1 METVTTAAWSV
12 TQSPAKK
19 ASHIPTTLEAKGGR
33 GGYNVEGLCRE
44 LPTRVESLYDAE
56 GGKLQK

>member
-1 METVTTAAWSV
+1 MANFSARLREVV
-12 TQSPAKK
+12 RKVND
-19 ASHIPTTLEAKGGR
+19 E
-33 GGYNVEGLCRE
+33 YNVEGLCRE